1 MRILRII
8 STLNPDHG
16 GPGIAIIDNSIEL
29 IKKGIQV
36 HIATNDPKKKI
47 DIKNKN
53 LKIFN
58 LGPSFGNYAF
68 NLKLFFW
75 LLKNKKIMTDLL
87 SMVFG
92 NLILLVAR
100 ILLRKNYYVFT
111 HGQLDPFFQ
120 EQFFKKVKKQIYW
133 FLFERKNLLNS
144 KSIFLTSNAEK
155 QLLNNTYVNTKGIKK
170 KLYHMV

>member
-36 HIATNDPKKKI
+36 HIATNDPKKI

-58 LGPSFGNYAF
+58 FRS
-68 NLKLFFW
+68 KFW
-75 LLKNKKIMTDLL
+75 
-87 SMVFG
+87 
-92 NLILLVAR
+92 
-100 ILLRKNYYVFT
+100 
-111 HGQLDPFFQ
+111 
-120 EQFFKKVKKQIYW
+120 
-133 FLFERKNLLNS
+133 
-144 KSIFLTSNAEK
+144 
-155 QLLNNTYVNTKGIKK
+155 
-170 KLYHMV
+170 

>member
-75 LLKNKKIMTDLL
+75 LLKNKK
-87 SMVFG
+87 
-92 NLILLVAR
+92 
-100 ILLRKNYYVFT
+100 NYDRFII
-111 HGQLDPFFQ
+111 HGLWEFNQ
-120 EQFFKKVKKQIYW
+120 
-133 FLFERKNLLNS
+133 
-144 KSIFLTSNAEK
+144 
-155 QLLNNTYVNTKGIKK
+155 
-170 KLYHMV
+170 